1 MEHLLHRGEG
11 TGAPRICQS
20 CHSPTDKT
28 TRGLLL
34 GTLCCPSL
42 SRSWSCAAG
51 AALSPNFERRRQGKA
66 AMFKFKVSRSPVW
79 APCVLI
85 SDLICSVRARMCI
98 ITPCYLQ
105 VATQPLRRS
114 AIRGPSVAHITE
126 RERERERESAVGM
139 GQQVG
144 NALPAAAATAAD
156 DDDGRAPNGLDAT
169 GQLLSLESDGDR
181 ERRKGREP
189 T

>member
-1 MEHLLHRGEG
+1 
-11 TGAPRICQS
+11 
-20 CHSPTDKT
+20 
-28 TRGLLL
+28 
-34 GTLCCPSL
+34 
-42 SRSWSCAAG
+42 
-51 AALSPNFERRRQGKA
+51 
-66 AMFKFKVSRSPVW
+66 
-79 APCVLI
+79 
-85 SDLICSVRARMCI
+85 MCI
-98 ITPCYLQ
+98 IIPCYLQ

-126 RERERERESAVGM
+126 RERERESAVGM

-144 NALPAAAATAAD
+144 NAVTAAAAMAADD

>member
-1 MEHLLHRGEG
+1 MYYHTLLFASRYPTVTEIRDP
-11 TGAPRICQS
+11 GAV
-20 CHSPTDKT
+20 
-28 TRGLLL
+28 G
-34 GTLCCPSL
+34 
-42 SRSWSCAAG
+42 RSH
-51 AALSPNFERRRQGKA
+51 
-66 AMFKFKVSRSPVW
+66 
-79 APCVLI
+79 
-85 SDLICSVRARMCI
+85 
-98 ITPCYLQ
+98 Y
-105 VATQPLRRS
+105 
-114 AIRGPSVAHITE
+114 

-144 NALPAAAATAAD
+144 NAVTAAAAMAADDD